1 MRMAYFSWIRERI
14 GAPGEDIDI
23 PADVATVGELLA
35 WLKRRGDN
43 YAAALAHEDIVR
55 VAIDRVHVGDRT
67 AAIAGAGEI
76 ALFPPMTG
84 G

>member
-1 MRMAYFSWIRERI
+1 MRLAYFSWIRERI
-14 GAPGEDIDI
+14 GTPVEDIEL
-23 PADVATVGELLA
+23 PATVTNVGELLG
-35 WLKRRGDN
+35 WLKGRGDN
-43 YAAALAHEDIVR
+43 YAAALANEGIVR
-55 VAIDRVHVGDRT
+55 VAIDRHHVADRA